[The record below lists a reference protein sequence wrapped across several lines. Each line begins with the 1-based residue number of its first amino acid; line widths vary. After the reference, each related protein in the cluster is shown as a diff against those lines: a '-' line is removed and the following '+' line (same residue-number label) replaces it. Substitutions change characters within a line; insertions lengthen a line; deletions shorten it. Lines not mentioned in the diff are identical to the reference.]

1 MYERYYNLDDGQ
13 KAAIGTAAAGAIAIG
28 TALAQRPR
36 KELSEVEKRCGS
48 KQVRRTKK
56 GNEQWEKCAASQPT
70 TNTPPATNNTQ
81 QPNAMSKNTKIA
93 LIAGGSL
100 LGLAVIVFVVLKL
113 KKK

>member
-1 MYERYYNLDDGQ
+1 MYERYYNLDDDQ
-13 KAAIGTAAAGAIAIG
+13 KKAIGAAATGAIAIG

-36 KELSEVEKRCGS
+36 KE
-48 KQVRRTKK
+48 
-56 GNEQWEKCAASQPT
+56 WEKCAASQPN
-70 TNTPPATNNTQ
+70 TNTPPTTNNTQ

-100 LGLAVIVFVVLKL
+100 LVITVITFIILKR